1 MFRFHESLSHIPDNA
16 IVVEVAACGL
26 LQSILRRA
34 LPTCTI
40 LPLMKRKD
48 PKCVEFFLN
57 SIGKLWNIGVNPQFA
72 KFYEAPSLPLVD
84 LPPMSGLVDW
94 DHAVQYNTPSIS
106 DYGSGGSG
114 GSQVRA
120 LKMAKNMLLV
130 DYPFS

>member
-16 IVVEVAACGL
+16 IVVEVAATGL
-26 LQSILRRA
+26 LQASLKRA

-57 SIGKLWNIGVNPQFA
+57 SIGKLWNLGINPKFA
-72 KFYEAPSLPLVD
+72 EFYEAPSLPLVD

-94 DHAVQYNTPSIS
+94 DHNVQYNTPSLE
-106 DYGSGGSG
+106 DFGSGGGG
-114 GSQVRA
+114 GSQVRVSF
-120 LKMAKNMLLV
+120 KEVSNR
-130 DYPFS
+130 FQF